1 VHPGERGSAGEVPAA
16 SRLVRTAHA
25 ASPRGP
31 PQPESEPP
39 MRLSRP
45 RSTRAGRAAFTAA
58 ACGSILILGTAAPAM
73 ADTHGQ
79 VLAVG
84 DIPTVIGN
92 LRTWLVGILAT
103 VATLFLTIGG
113 VRYVISGGNPGEIEK
128 AKSAFKAAAVGYAL
142 AVLAPVF
149 MTILQSI
156 VG

>member
-1 VHPGERGSAGEVPAA
+1 MRHLHPRNA
-16 SRLVRTAHA
+16 
-25 ASPRGP
+25 
-31 PQPESEPP
+31 
-39 MRLSRP
+39 
-45 RSTRAGRAAFTAA
+45 RARRAAVTAT
-58 ACGSILILGTAAPAM
+58 ACFSILILGAAAPAM

-92 LRTWLVGILAT
+92 LRTWLIGILAT
-103 VATLFLTIGG
+103 VATLFLTLGG

-128 AKSAFKAAAVGYAL
+128 AKSAFKSAAVGYAL

-149 MTILQSI
+149 MTILQSV